1 MKKCK
6 LARRGEDE
14 ENYFRGS
21 RLTILSDE
29 GEESGARQ
37 GHKKVVAVCA
47 VWCGWLEGAAR
58 GSGNRGCDGG
68 SRYLRFGRD

>member
-1 MKKCK
+1 MKMCK
-6 LARRGEDE
+6 LAKRREDE

-21 RLTILSDE
+21 RLTILSDG
-29 GEESGARQ
+29 GEEGGAPRSQ
-37 GHKKVVAVCA
+37 KVVAVCA